1 MLGPARAAGSKRSAL
16 RRLIPAL
23 FALMLVAAPAVAG
36 ELIVF
41 AAASLTNVLQEQAAD
56 WQKAGGEKV
65 VFNFAA
71 SSALAVQISSGAPA
85 DLFFSADEAR
95 MDQLEKKKLLVPGSR
110 QTLLSNTLVVVVA
123 ADSNLAVQG
132 PQDLVKNVRVL
143 ALAEPQTVPAGIYAK
158 EYLRGVGV
166 WAKVIDKVVP
176 TDNVRAALSSVE
188 AGNADAAIVYATDAL
203 ISKKVKV
210 AWQIPAAEGPKIS
223 YPLALIAGS
232 KEEAAARLFAEFLTS
247 EAGKATFRRHGFL
260 VP

>member
-1 MLGPARAAGSKRSAL
+1 MRPLVHVLLALVLAALPAAAGEVT
-16 RRLIPAL
+16 
-23 FALMLVAAPAVAG
+23 F
-36 ELIVF
+36 F

-56 WQKAGGEKV
+56 WQQAGGEKV

-71 SSALAVQISSGAPA
+71 SSALAVQIASGAPA
-85 DLFFSADEAR
+85 DAFFSADEAK

-123 ADSNLAVQG
+123 ADRTLAVAG

-166 WAKVIDKVVP
+166 WSKVIDKVVP

-210 AWQIPAAEGPKIS
+210 AWEIPAAEGPKIS
-223 YPLALIAGS
+223 YPLALIAGAR
-232 KEEAAARLFAEFLTS
+232 EEAAARRFAEYLSS

>member
-1 MLGPARAAGSKRSAL
+1 M
-16 RRLIPAL
+16 RRLLPAL
-23 FALMLVAAPAVAG
+23 LALAFVAAPAAAG
-36 ELIVF
+36 EVTFF

-56 WQKAGGEKV
+56 WQKASGGKV

-85 DLFFSADEAR
+85 DIFFSADESK
-95 MDQLEKKKLLVPGSR
+95 MDQLEKKGLLVPGSR
-110 QTLLSNTLVVVVA
+110 QSLLSNTLVVVVA
-123 ADSNLAVQG
+123 ADSALAVTG

-166 WAKVIDKVVP
+166 WTKVIDKVVP

-188 AGNADAAIVYATDAL
+188 AGNADAAIVFATDAL
-203 ISKKVKV
+203 ISKKVKI
-210 AWQIPAAEGPKIS
+210 AWRIPAAEGPKIS
-223 YPLALIAGS
+223 YPLALIIGS
-232 KEEAAARLFAEFLTS
+232 KEEAAARLFAEYLAS

-260 VP
+260 VPLR

>member
-1 MLGPARAAGSKRSAL
+1 M
-16 RRLIPAL
+16 RRLIPV
-23 FALMLVAAPAVAG
+23 LVALAFVAVPATAG
-36 ELIVF
+36 EVTVF
-41 AAASLTNVLQEQAAD
+41 AAASLTSVLQEQAAD

-85 DLFFSADEAR
+85 DIFFSADEAK

-110 QTLLSNTLVVVVA
+110 QSLLSNTLVVVVA
-123 ADSNLAVQG
+123 AESNLAVTR
-132 PQDLVKNVRVL
+132 PQDLAKNVRVL

-158 EYLRGVGV
+158 EYLRGAGV
-166 WAKVIDKVVP
+166 WPQVIDKVVP
-176 TDNVRAALSSVE
+176 TDNVRAALAAVE
-188 AGNADAAIVYATDAL
+188 AGNADAAIVYATDAS

-210 AWQIPAAEGPKIS
+210 AWEIPAVEGPKIS

-232 KEEAAARLFAEFLTS
+232 KEEAAARRFAEYLAS

>member
-1 MLGPARAAGSKRSAL
+1 MRRLVPALLALVLAALPAAAGEVT
-16 RRLIPAL
+16 
-23 FALMLVAAPAVAG
+23 F
-36 ELIVF
+36 F

-71 SSALAVQISSGAPA
+71 SSALTVQISSGAPA
-85 DLFFSADEAR
+85 DAFFSADEAK

-123 ADSNLAVQG
+123 ADSTLAIAG

-166 WAKVIDKVVP
+166 WSKAIDKMVP
-176 TDNVRAALSSVE
+176 TDNVRAALAAVE
-188 AGNADAAIVYATDAL
+188 SGNADAAIVYATDAL
-203 ISKKVKV
+203 ISKKVKI
-210 AWQIPAAEGPKIS
+210 AWEIPSAEGPKIS
-223 YPLALIAGS
+223 YPLALIAGA
-232 KEEAAARLFAEFLTS
+232 KEEAAARRFAEFLAS